1 MAGLELRFVFLQF
14 MATENRLE
22 KDGFYSFSLLSRPA
36 ENQTY
41 SLTNQN
47 PPLQTPAVFDKLRR
61 RLAARS
67 E

>member
-14 MATENRLE
+14 MATENRPE

-47 PPLQTPAVFDKLRR
+47 PPLQTPALYDKIRPR
-61 RLAARS
+61 IEARS